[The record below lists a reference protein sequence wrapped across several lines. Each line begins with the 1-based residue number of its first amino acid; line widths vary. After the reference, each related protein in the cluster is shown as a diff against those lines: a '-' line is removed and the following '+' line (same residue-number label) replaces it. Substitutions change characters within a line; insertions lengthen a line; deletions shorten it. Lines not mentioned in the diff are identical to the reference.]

1 MSENCV
7 QLSKSFLRP
16 FLVFALCLTSAIFK
30 TGTRVIVKHLKFM
43 EPIILNCIQYFVL
56 SLLAQPIAVTKL
68 DTSNPAFQISG
79 KVWAL
84 ILRAL
89 IGASANV
96 IGFYSLQVSTKQY
109 KLLRSYHKYPYWII

>member
-1 MSENCV
+1 MSENCT

-16 FLVFALCLTSAIFK
+16 FLVFALCLTSAMFK

-56 SLLAQPIAVTKL
+56 SLLAQPIAVTQL

-96 IGFYSLQVSTKQY
+96 IGFYSLQVSTPQ
-109 KLLRSYHKYPYWII
+109 